1 MQILPPTLDVCDHMR
16 RYLATSAT
24 AIVFGEADPSRS
36 ARLPTPNAFAN
47 RNTPAHGERGS
58 IDTYTCVRICNA
70 MALSENAATAFLFK
84 TLSDPTRLRL
94 LNLLAS
100 GETCVCELT
109 DTLRVVQPKVSRHLA
124 HLKCAGL
131 VEARRD
137 GKWMH
142 YRWAQHGD
150 PLVRHVLAGLREWM
164 ARDHRMSGE
173 RRRRDQ
179 VCCRTGRRRTK
190 GIFNK

>member
-1 MQILPPTLDVCDHMR
+1 M
-16 RYLATSAT
+16 Y
-24 AIVFGEADPSRS
+24 
-36 ARLPTPNAFAN
+36 
-47 RNTPAHGERGS
+47 
-58 IDTYTCVRICNA
+58 A
-70 MALSENAATAFLFK
+70 MASSKNAAPAFLFK

-124 HLKCAGL
+124 HLKRVGL

-142 YRWAQHGD
+142 YRWVQHGD
-150 PLVRHVLAGLREWM
+150 PLVRHVLAGLGEWM
-164 ARDHRMSGE
+164 ARDHRMNGE
-173 RRRRDQ
+173 RRTRDQ
-179 VCCRTGRRRTK
+179 VCCRISRRKPK
-190 GIFNK
+190 GTSNK